1 MAHKSVC
8 VKLCRFCKTNESQDV
23 LTKCNICSGYYC
35 GKCGIKHKLRKD
47 KYGEVHNDK
56 CKKLLTNKLLQGDT
70 IDHPQYIVENSLT
83 IDSKYYLEHQIEK
96 PVFQIFELVMKKP
109 ETIIEDL
116 KRSMN
121 NAKSGNQS
129 ITSWFKAI
137 DKNNNVSKIA
147 AEEAEKNKKKKIELK
162 LDELDDEE
170 EDLLG
175 FEEEVDEY
183 ANIEE
188 V

>member
-1 MAHKSVC
+1 
-8 VKLCRFCKTNESQDV
+8 
-23 LTKCNICSGYYC
+23 
-35 GKCGIKHKLRKD
+35 
-47 KYGEVHNDK
+47 
-56 CKKLLTNKLLQGDT
+56 
-70 IDHPQYIVENSLT
+70 
-83 IDSKYYLEHQIEK
+83 
-96 PVFQIFELVMKKP
+96 MKKP

-147 AEEAEKNKKKKIELK
+147 AEEAEKKKIELK

>member
-1 MAHKSVC
+1 
-8 VKLCRFCKTNESQDV
+8 
-23 LTKCNICSGYYC
+23 
-35 GKCGIKHKLRKD
+35 
-47 KYGEVHNDK
+47 
-56 CKKLLTNKLLQGDT
+56 
-70 IDHPQYIVENSLT
+70 
-83 IDSKYYLEHQIEK
+83 
-96 PVFQIFELVMKKP
+96 MKKP

-137 DKNNNVSKIA
+137 DKNNNVNRI
-147 AEEAEKNKKKKIELK
+147 AEKAEKKKIELK

>member
-1 MAHKSVC
+1 
-8 VKLCRFCKTNESQDV
+8 
-23 LTKCNICSGYYC
+23 
-35 GKCGIKHKLRKD
+35 
-47 KYGEVHNDK
+47 
-56 CKKLLTNKLLQGDT
+56 
-70 IDHPQYIVENSLT
+70 VENSLT